1 MVGIFEFTSGSNKNL
16 DFLSSVPQ
24 VEPLASV
31 EEDSGSEE
39 EIDAVEVERRMRVYL
54 SLLKRMQKE
63 NITKVR
69 VPNIKRD
76 KARSIKRVR
85 MRRKKLQTTQDGILS
100 GMLHM
105 MEVCKAQGFVYGI
118 ILENGKSATGAS
130 DNLRGWWKEKVRF
143 SRNAPAVIEQ
153 YKVDHAIPDTNRGL
167 GAFPPCSNLHELQDI
182 TLRSILSTLIQ
193 GCNPA
198 QRKFP
203 IERGVRPP
211 WWPSGN
217 EEWLTELGFP
227 RDQEPPP
234 YKKPHDLNK
243 KWKLIVLTAVIKH
256 MSPNFAR
263 IRRLVNMSRRLH
275 EKMTFQQIETWQ
287 AIINQEEALYR
298 NLHPWN
304 FSLISSSGGSG
315 SHITISDDSSDH
327 DVQAVE
333 VESNMEVQQSEPRD
347 MNLSNLG
354 GIAGLDSAN
363 ERITAQPSVREI
375 SHLDFFRKRKPSDD
389 LQTVVDSNREHK
401 RPCPSGNYC
410 SGFLGRTSRNDH
422 LASSAHGIY
431 SSQGLGISSN
441 FQINKERAP
450 PVFSILY
457 PQSSQASIS
466 SNANGIQISC
476 QNPTATPPPIEDIS
490 RFEKEDEHVENS
502 RNHHLA
508 SSAHGSYS
516 SQGLGISSNFQINEE
531 RAPPAFSMLYPQS
544 SQASISS
551 NANGIQIS
559 SQNPTATPPPIEH
572 ISRFEKEDEHV
583 ENSINNLV
591 SSFDPNVPQVRN
603 PNNHVWFDGV
613 IDDQSPIRNKV
624 QLVESMGAGHIL
636 EETSNAV
643 DSTPMSP
650 NMNLSIN
657 QNLFPVHEI
666 QFEQNLII
674 SDITTDTFSFNSNSN
689 MAYNDYQM
697 QEEGISLWNF

>member
-1 MVGIFEFTSGSNKNL
+1 MVGIFEFTSGSNENL

-31 EEDSGSEE
+31 EEDSGTEE

-76 KARSIKRVR
+76 QTRTIKRVR
-85 MRRKKLQTTQDGILS
+85 RRRKKLQTTQDGILS

-118 ILENGKSATGAS
+118 ILENGKSATGTS

-143 SRNAPAVIEQ
+143 SRNAPVVIEQ
-153 YKVDHAIPDTNRGL
+153 YKVDHAIPDTNRDL
-167 GAFPPCSNLHELQDI
+167 GAFPPCSKLHELQDI

-193 GCNPA
+193 GCNPS

-234 YKKPHDLNK
+234 YKKPHGLNK

-263 IRRLVNMSRRLH
+263 IRRLVNMSRLLH
-275 EKMTFQQIETWQ
+275 EKMTHQQIDTWQ
-287 AIINQEEALYR
+287 AIINQEETLYR

-304 FSLISSSGGSG
+304 FSPISSSGGSG

-327 DVQAVE
+327 DVQGVE
-333 VESNMEVQQSEPRD
+333 VESNMEVQQSEPSD

-354 GIAGLDSAN
+354 GVAGLDRAN

-401 RPCPSGNYC
+401 RPCPSSNYC

-422 LASSAHGIY
+422 LASSAQGSY
-431 SSQGLGISSN
+431 SSQGLGI
-441 FQINKERAP
+441 FQINEESAP
-450 PVFSILY
+450 PAFSMLY
-457 PQSSQASIS
+457 PQSSQPSIS
-466 SNANGIQISC
+466 SDANGIQISS
-476 QNPTATPPPIEDIS
+476 QNPTATPPPIGDSS
-490 RFEKEDEHVENS
+490 RFEKEVEHVENS
-502 RNHHLA
+502 RNDHLA

-531 RAPPAFSMLYPQS
+531 RAPPAFSMLS

-551 NANGIQIS
+551 NGNGIQIS
-559 SQNPTATPPPIEH
+559 CQNPTSTPPPIED
-572 ISRFEKEDEHV
+572 IPRFGKEDEHV
-583 ENSINNLV
+583 ENSIDNLV
-591 SSFDPNVPQVRN
+591 SSSDPSVPQVRN

-613 IDDQSPIRNKV
+613 IDDQSPIRNKM
-624 QLVESMGAGHIL
+624 QLVENMGAGHIL

-650 NMNLSIN
+650 NMNLGMD
-657 QNLFPVHEI
+657 QNIFPVHEI

-674 SDITTDTFSFNSNSN
+674 SDITTDIFRFNSNSN
-689 MAYNDYQM
+689 MAFNDYQIP
-697 QEEGISLWNF
+697 EDGISLWNF